1 MLPPSALDE
10 TSLYTLGNESA
21 KSGDGASD
29 MDEQRYEQ
37 RYEQWAAPLRSR
49 PGVVRALRVLNRGI
63 VGVFYA
69 AYAVLLGWA
78 CATDPWKLAPLS
90 GVVALGFAAV
100 SAYRSCLNAPRPY
113 ERCAGESFPSRHA
126 FSAFAIAASWFAAAV
141 PVALALLAVA
151 ALLAVC
157 RVLGGV
163 HFPRDVIAGAL
174 VGVAVGGLAAFLATL
189 L

>member
-1 MLPPSALDE
+1 M
-10 TSLYTLGNESA
+10 
-21 KSGDGASD
+21 
-29 MDEQRYEQ
+29 
-37 RYEQWAAPLRSR
+37 
-49 PGVVRALRVLNRGI
+49 RALRVLNRGI

-113 ERCAGESFPSRHA
+113 ERCAISPLIVRDGAGESFPSRHA

>member
-1 MLPPSALDE
+1 
-10 TSLYTLGNESA
+10 
-21 KSGDGASD
+21 

-113 ERCAGESFPSRHA
+113 ER
-126 FSAFAIAASWFAAAV
+126 
-141 PVALALLAVA
+141 
-151 ALLAVC
+151 
-157 RVLGGV
+157 
-163 HFPRDVIAGAL
+163 
-174 VGVAVGGLAAFLATL
+174 
-189 L
+189 

>member
-69 AYAVLLGWA
+69 AYAVLLLSLIHIWDSAG
-78 CATDPWKLAPLS
+78 PLLFEWDELVY
-90 GVVALGFAAV
+90 GV
-100 SAYRSCLNAPRPY
+100 
-113 ERCAGESFPSRHA
+113 E
-126 FSAFAIAASWFAAAV
+126 
-141 PVALALLAVA
+141 
-151 ALLAVC
+151 
-157 RVLGGV
+157 RVLGLALGERRLHLV
-163 HFPRDVIAGAL
+163 EVVRLDAQGRSAVVAQGARYVLAIALRVNLGGFAL
-174 VGVAVGGLAAFLATL
+174 HQGPTL
-189 L
+189 DFQ

>member
-113 ERCAGESFPSRHA
+113 ERCAISPLIVRDGAGE
-126 FSAFAIAASWFAAAV
+126 
-141 PVALALLAVA
+141 
-151 ALLAVC
+151 
-157 RVLGGV
+157 
-163 HFPRDVIAGAL
+163 
-174 VGVAVGGLAAFLATL
+174 
-189 L
+189 